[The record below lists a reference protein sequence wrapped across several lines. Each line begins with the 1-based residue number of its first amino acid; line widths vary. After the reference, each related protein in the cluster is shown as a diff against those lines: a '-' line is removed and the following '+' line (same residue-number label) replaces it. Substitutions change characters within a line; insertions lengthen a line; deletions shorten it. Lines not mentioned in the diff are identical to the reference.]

1 MLNGLKLFLKTVL
14 DENKGTFIL
23 LTIHFFP
30 EYFVKKFNFFFGNII
45 KKTILSENSLIKF
58 KFLKNLDLTPFMI
71 AFYRS
76 FKLQFIKNIKI
87 YENISIRTFSFSQ
100 NTNFFHQLIQILALI
115 ILILNNFHK
124 IPLQENLIIVYTFAL
139 TPLKI
144 AVYCA
149 FKLEFVKIPKKEEQF
164 YLVFI
169 KYITKH

>member
-1 MLNGLKLFLKTVL
+1 MGKSGKPFSIFLSLFKKKGYMAYNISPQTIL
-14 DENKGTFIL
+14 DKNKGTFIL

-58 KFLKNLDLTPFMI
+58 KFLKNLDLTPLMI
-71 AFYRS
+71 AFYQS

-115 ILILNNFHK
+115 I
-124 IPLQENLIIVYTFAL
+124 
-139 TPLKI
+139 
-144 AVYCA
+144 
-149 FKLEFVKIPKKEEQF
+149 
-164 YLVFI
+164 
-169 KYITKH
+169 

>member
-1 MLNGLKLFLKTVL
+1 MYITACLFYGQFCRSGRIYICAYHFLISPCIKELILTGSRGFKFCKVYFQKMLNGLKLFLKTVL

-115 ILILNNFHK
+115 I
-124 IPLQENLIIVYTFAL
+124 
-139 TPLKI
+139 
-144 AVYCA
+144 
-149 FKLEFVKIPKKEEQF
+149 
-164 YLVFI
+164 
-169 KYITKH
+169 